1 MSDGR
6 SIPRHLAVIMDGNGR
21 WAQQRGQAR
30 TAGHRA
36 GVKATRAIV
45 ENSARAGIEVL
56 TLFAFSSEN
65 WQRPASEVSLLMDL
79 FMRALGREV
88 GDLNKNNV
96 RVRFIGD
103 HAPFS
108 DALQREMRK
117 AEATT
122 RANDGLQLF
131 IAVGY
136 GGRADIARAARRL
149 AEQVARGERAADSIG
164 EAALGGELMLV
175 GQPAPDLFIRTGGE
189 QRISN
194 FLLWDLAYSEL
205 YFSDTLWPDY
215 GVDDLNAAL
224 DWYAGRQRRYGRV
237 LDATAGA
244 A

>member
-1 MSDGR
+1 
-6 SIPRHLAVIMDGNGR
+6 MDGNGR

-36 GVKATRAIV
+36 GVKATRAVV
-45 ENSARAGIEVL
+45 ENSARAGVDVL

-65 WQRPASEVSLLMDL
+65 WQRPAGEVSMLMDL

-88 GDLNKNNV
+88 SDLDRNNV
-96 RVRFIGD
+96 RIRFIGD
-103 HAPFS
+103 HARFA

-117 AEATT
+117 AEITT
-122 RANDGLQLF
+122 QANDGLQLF

-149 AEQVARGERAADSIG
+149 AHQVAAGSRAADSID
-164 EAALGGELMLV
+164 EDAVASELMLA

-205 YFSDTLWPDY
+205 YFCDTLWPDFDK
-215 GVDDLNAAL
+215 DDLDAAL
-224 DWYAGRQRRYGRV
+224 AWYAGRQRRYGRV
-237 LDATAGA
+237 PGTAAGA